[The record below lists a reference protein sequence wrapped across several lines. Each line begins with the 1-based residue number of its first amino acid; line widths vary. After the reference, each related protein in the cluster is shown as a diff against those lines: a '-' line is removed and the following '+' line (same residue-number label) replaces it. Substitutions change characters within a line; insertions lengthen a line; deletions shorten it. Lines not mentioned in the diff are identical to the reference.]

1 MARRLP
7 EKIYPERLARRGARL
22 QGSLAPAD
30 LARLRRLTS
39 DTLGPVQVCLDFIQ
53 DDRGFI
59 KVAGTLDTTA
69 SFDCQRCLEPLP
81 MTLQVEVGIALVR
94 EGDEWARR
102 EAEEA
107 GLDVID
113 VAGDIEAEQIG
124 LAQFAEQELLLTV
137 PDYPMHG
144 DVVGGQC
151 GLNNDY
157 VTDAPA
163 PDAARGESD
172 DDGDDVVSDENATGG
187 RSKPFAGLK
196 ELLDKSSQ

>member
-7 EKIYPERLARRGARL
+7 EKIYPERLARREARL
-22 QGSLAPAD
+22 EGSLAPAG
-30 LARLRRLTS
+30 LARLGGLTN
-39 DTLGPVQVCLDFIQ
+39 DTLGPIQVRLDFVQ
-53 DDRGFI
+53 DVRGFI

-102 EAEEA
+102 EAGEA

-113 VAGDIEAEQIG
+113 VTGEIEAEQIG
-124 LAQFAEQELLLTV
+124 LAQFAEQELLLAI
-137 PDYPMHG
+137 PDYPMHA

-157 VTDAPA
+157 VTDVPDVAP
-163 PDAARGESD
+163 GESD
-172 DDGDDVVSDENATGG
+172 YGDDAISDENATGG
-187 RSKPFAGLK
+187 RSKPFSGLK